1 LAISP
6 LPAAAERAFFLR
18 EMRKTATARISHG
31 GGHATSAG
39 ACAPSSPERP
49 IPVSPTPS
57 PSSTFC
63 SIAFRRLPATLALLV
78 GTLAMGCAPKALVP
92 AASPSSGSAEASI
105 PDGPLPY
112 AADYPTARS
121 LARAPAGR
129 RWSNVATPL
138 DGTWALLLNA
148 EARQAWEQYVALPPA
163 ARDREAFVRTMVQT
177 QPLCQ
182 TQLQCTAEA
191 RARTSFALQGW
202 YDGIALVEWRGEL
215 WASSPKASADCAAR
229 VAELRR
235 DAAVAPMLAG
245 VVCGAGKRGLDEAE
259 ENASAVGFHRFTR
272 DAQLGA
278 VEARR

>member
-1 LAISP
+1 MAPP
-6 LPAAAERAFFLR
+6 LSACSTFSSLVSRRTPAA
-18 EMRKTATARISHG
+18 
-31 GGHATSAG
+31 
-39 ACAPSSPERP
+39 
-49 IPVSPTPS
+49 
-57 PSSTFC
+57 
-63 SIAFRRLPATLALLV
+63 LALLL
-78 GTLAMGCAPKALVP
+78 GTLAMGCAPKARVP
-92 AASPSSGSAEASI
+92 ASSSADASI

-129 RWSNVATPL
+129 RWSNIATPL
-138 DGTWALLLNA
+138 DGTWALLLNG
-148 EARQAWEQYVALPPA
+148 EARKAWEQYVALPPA
-163 ARDREAFVRTMVQT
+163 ERDQQAFTRTMVRT

-215 WASSPKASADCAAR
+215 WASSPRASADCATR

-235 DAAVAPMLAG
+235 DASVAPLLAG
-245 VVCGAGKRGLDEAE
+245 VVCGADKRGLDEAE
-259 ENASAVGFHRFTR
+259 ENASAGGWHRFTR